1 MTLLNVLFNLIVE
14 PIKLFFEVVFFYA
27 YKASNNVGL
36 SIFLLSLFVNFLVLP
51 FYMQADKLQKEE
63 RDIQDRMAD
72 RIKQIKKTFKGDE
85 RFFMLQEY
93 YRVYN
98 YKPVYALKSSV
109 SLFLQIPFF
118 IAAYS
123 FLTELKLMQ
132 GASIGPIT
140 NLSMPDA
147 LIHFGTISINVL
159 PILMTVINIIAS
171 LIYSEK
177 SPIKDKLKLLV
188 IALVFLVLL
197 YNSPAGLVFY
207 WTLNNL
213 FSLIKN
219 IVLHFKKPS
228 SKISTQTPVKNI
240 RNNMEL
246 IYISCSIMA
255 LITGLVTPAGI
266 TFQNPEEITNT
277 FIESP
282 HSPILYLVNSLLIA
296 IGTFMIWIPIFVY
309 LVKGYNFRKISYA
322 FVAFSIV
329 GIVNT
334 LLFNAKLG
342 LLTSRLIY
350 EKNMS
355 FQLKDIIINIVV
367 DIIIFVTVYF
377 LGLKLTRYIKLLVAI
392 ILVSSIISGSCLGV
406 LSLVNSD
413 TEFNINPNEEI
424 IIPLTTNGKNVVV
437 IMMDRMIGSYIPYI
451 FTENPELA
459 SQFDGFTYYPNTVSF
474 GAHTNIAAPA
484 LYGGYEY
491 TPERMNMRSDEL
503 LVDKH
508 NESLRVL
515 PTLFANEGWNVVVGD
530 APYANYKWYTDT
542 SIYDDNEKIQAY
554 NISFSIKNDLT
565 DEVGID
571 MEERLNRNFF
581 CYGLMRTLPYLIQPY
596 VYSEGTYNYF
606 FNESF
611 LSGPTGTY
619 IREELALESLSH
631 YTQINDSPKNCFLM
645 YTNGLTHC
653 DFSGSV
659 SDEIEEYTRVV
670 NNVPM
675 YLDDDEDYRHY
686 LTNIKA
692 CFLLGKWFDYLK
704 ENNVYDNTRIII
716 VSDHGYGLNNFD
728 DLLVKDLAL
737 DAEWFNPVFMVKDFD
752 QTGFSVSDDFMTNAN
767 TPYFAVNGIIDN
779 PVNPF
784 TNVPIVRNSDNEE
797 QLIYTSHQF
806 SVVLNNGTTYKDPNG
821 QWLTV
826 HGNIW
831 DDDNWSVYD
840 N

>member
-14 PIKLFFEVVFFYA
+14 PLKLFFEVVFFYA
-27 YKASNNVGL
+27 YKVSNNVGL

-51 FYMQADKLQKEE
+51 FYMQADNLQKEE
-63 RDIQDRMAD
+63 RDIQDKMAD

-93 YRVYN
+93 YRVNN

-132 GASIGPIT
+132 GAAIGPIT

-147 LIHFGTISINVL
+147 LLHFGTISINVL
-159 PILMTVINIIAS
+159 PILMTVINIVAS
-171 LIYSEK
+171 LIYTEK
-177 SPIKDKLKLLV
+177 SPIKDKLKLMV
-188 IALVFLVLL
+188 IALVFLILL

-228 SKISTQTPVKNI
+228 SGPAKSFVRSSRKD
-240 RNNMEL
+240 MEL
-246 IYISCSIMA
+246 IFISCSIMA

-266 TFQNPEEITNT
+266 ISQNPEELTNT
-277 FIESP
+277 FINNP
-282 HSPILYLVNSLLIA
+282 HSPVLYLVNSTIIA
-296 IGTFMIWIPIFVY
+296 IGTFMIWVPIFVY
-309 LVKGYNFRKISYA
+309 LVKGKHSKPISYT
-322 FVAFSIV
+322 FVAFAVIGV
-329 GIVNT
+329 INA
-334 LLFNAKLG
+334 LLFIPDLG
-342 LLTSRLIY
+342 LLSSILIY
-350 EKNMS
+350 EKNMA
-355 FQLKDIIINIVV
+355 FPIKDIVINLFTDIIIIAIVFF
-367 DIIIFVTVYF
+367 IGY
-377 LGLKLTRYIKLLVAI
+377 KLTRYIRLLAVVFLAA
-392 ILVSSIISGSCLGV
+392 SIIFGLYLGI
-406 LSLVNSD
+406 LSFRNND
-413 TEFNINPNEEI
+413 TEFTVDSYEDIN
-424 IIPLTTNGKNVVV
+424 IPLTTNGKNVVV
-437 IMMDRMIGSYIPYI
+437 IMMDRMIGTYIPYI
-451 FTENPELA
+451 FNENPELVN
-459 SQFDGFTYYPNTVSF
+459 QFDGFTYYPNTVSF

-491 TPERMNMRSDEL
+491 TPERLNLRSDEL

-530 APYANYKWYTDT
+530 APYANYRWYTDT
-542 SIYDDNEKIQAY
+542 SIYDDNEKIQAF

-565 DEVGID
+565 DEIGID

-581 CYGLMRTLPYLIQPY
+581 CYGLMRTLPYFIQPF
-596 VYSEGTYNYF
+596 VYSDGTYDYF
-606 FNESF
+606 FNES
-611 LSGPTGTY
+611 LQSGITGTY
-619 IREELALESLSH
+619 IREELALESLS
-631 YTQINDSPKNCFLM
+631 YFTQITDSPENCFLL

-659 SDEIEEYTRVV
+659 SDEIETYTRVV
-670 NNVPM
+670 NNVPL

-686 LTNIKA
+686 LTNTKA
-692 CFLLGKWFDYLK
+692 CFLLGQWFDYLR

-716 VSDHGYGLNNFD
+716 VSDHGYGLNNYD

-752 QTGFSVSDDFMTNAN
+752 QTGFTMSNEFMTNAN

-784 TNVPIVRNSDNEE
+784 TNAQIIRNTDNEE
-797 QLIYTSHQF
+797 QLIYNSHQF
-806 SVVLNNGTTYKDPNG
+806 SVVLNNGTTFKDPNG

-826 HGNIW
+826 HDNIW
-831 DDDNWSVYD
+831 DDDNWSVYE